1 MYICTF
7 YVYMCVR
14 TRAHV
19 CMRACTYRY
28 KIIIY
33 IYIEYIEYIQEIS
46 FKRIKDYYIFRIDT

>member
-1 MYICTF
+1 MYILCIRVCTHART
-7 YVYMCVR
+7 CVH
-14 TRAHV
+14 A
-19 CMRACTYRY
+19 CMYTYRY